1 MSNAMQKKQTTG
13 IASTTSKAL
22 RVETSICG
30 NFTMPMG
37 SVSVITISMEIIY
50 TKMEAPMPEKLI
62 CDYCGKVRTSVAFFI
77 GASLTPDWT
86 KWEGTAKVS
95 CDSEVCFLA
104 GREES
109 AKAVDAHV
117 KSLSKAIV
125 LSVETYLKAFKTY
138 PSHKEI
144 TDGKIGDFLANS
156 EVKYYGGKCPV
167 YYVEHYH
174 PATKE
179 RCVIGGN
186 YATNGKPHLREGE
199 PLDFN

>member
-1 MSNAMQKKQTTG
+1 
-13 IASTTSKAL
+13 
-22 RVETSICG
+22 
-30 NFTMPMG
+30 
-37 SVSVITISMEIIY
+37 
-50 TKMEAPMPEKLI
+50 MPEKLI

-144 TDGKIGDFLANS
+144 TGGKIGDFLANS